1 MIICKSARE
10 LARMEKAGNLAALA
24 REKTAELMVPGVKTK
39 EIDRLVEEFIR
50 QRGGIPAFKGYR
62 GFPASVCV
70 SINEEVVHGIPGER
84 ILKDGDIVSIDV
96 GAIVDG
102 YYGDC
107 ARTFAVGNITKEA
120 QQLMNFTQAG
130 LKAGIDAALCGARL
144 SDISHAIQNLVEGKG
159 FSVVREYV
167 GHGIGRSMHEPPQI
181 PNYGPPGRG
190 PVLRHGMT
198 LAIEPMVNIGSYKV
212 KITDDGWTV
221 VTADGSLSAHFE
233 DTIVVLP
240 DGPKILTVP

>member
-1 MIICKSARE
+1 MIICKSTRE

-24 REKTAELMVPGVKTK
+24 REKTAELMVPGVKTR

-50 QRGGIPAFKGYR
+50 QKGGIPAFKGYR

-84 ILKDGDIVSIDV
+84 ILNEGDIVSIDV

-107 ARTFAVGNITKEA
+107 ARTFAVGKVTEEA
-120 QQLMNFTQAG
+120 QKLMEVTERG
-130 LKAGIDAALCGARL
+130 LRAGIDAALCGARL
-144 SDISHAIQNLVEGKG
+144 SDISHAVQTLVEAEG
-159 FSVVREYV
+159 FSIVRDYV
-167 GHGIGRSMHEPPQI
+167 GHGIGRSMHESPQI

-190 PVLRHGMT
+190 PVLRRGMT
-198 LAIEPMVNIGSYKV
+198 LAIEPMVNIGSYQV
-212 KITDDGWTV
+212 KTAADGWTV

-233 DTIVVLP
+233 DTIALLP
-240 DGPKILTVP
+240 DGPQILTVP